1 MVESFRKYLE
11 FEKMASPLTLRAYMD
26 DIEVLRQFLAP
37 SLLQECDKAAARAF
51 IISDVESGRSV
62 ASVNRRLSAL
72 KSFYD
77 YLLRREVI
85 AKNPFRDIRSLR
97 GGVRLPNFVKREE
110 IASVV
115 EELKEEL
122 CAAMSVPVD
131 ELFESY
137 LRARDATVVLLL
149 YFTGMRREE
158 LVGLKC
164 CDVDMIGSSVK
175 VLGKGRKERK
185 IPLSGEIVEVLKK
198 YLQKRGQI
206 ICEDEQK
213 SLFLRVKTRG
223 KGGAV
228 IAAITSS
235 DVYKIVKRV
244 LCKSETT
251 ARPSPHTLRHSFAT
265 HLLSSGVGVRS
276 IQELLG
282 HSSIAST
289 QIYAYNTIESL
300 KESYN
305 NAHPRAVEKGD
316 Y

>member
-77 YLLRREVI
+77 YLLRREVV
-85 AKNPFRDIRSLR
+85 AKNPFRSIKSLR

-110 IASVV
+110 IASVI
-115 EELKEEL
+115 EELRGEL
-122 CAAMSVPVD
+122 SGALSSEGGD
-131 ELFESY
+131 IQESY
-137 LRARDATVVLLL
+137 LVARDSTVVLLL

-158 LVGLKC
+158 LVGLLLS
-164 CDVDMIGSSVK
+164 DINWEDSSVR
-175 VLGKGRKERK
+175 VMGKGRKERQ
-185 IPLSGEIVEVLKK
+185 IPLCGEIIEVLRQ
-198 YLQKRGQI
+198 YMQKRGQF
-206 ICEDEQK
+206 ICESQQK

-235 DVYKIVKRV
+235 DVYNIVKRV

-289 QIYAYNTIESL
+289 QIYAHNTIESL

-305 NAHPRAVEKGD
+305 NAHPRAVRKGD